1 MSKSSSDP
9 TPISSTAQVVII
21 GGGIMGC
28 GLAYHLTKEGI
39 RDVILLEKAELTSG
53 STWHAAGQITR
64 STSSVNLGKCVD
76 YNIALYSGQ
85 LQQETGQSVSWNGC
99 GSIRLAYSE
108 DEMDWLKYTFS
119 VARSFDANIE
129 LIDNNRI
136 RRLHPFYNL
145 DGVIGGLFTP
155 DDGHVDPSSV
165 TTALAMGARSR
176 GAKIIRRCRATD
188 VKRHRNGEWQV
199 STEQGVILCEHV
211 VNAGGTYARQIGEW
225 SSLQLPMV
233 SMTHHYIVTDTVKE
247 FESLQKDLPVIR
259 DDAKVSGYVR
269 MEQKSGLIG
278 IYEKENPNTVWEDG
292 CPWEA
297 EHELFGPDYDR
308 ILPWL
313 SNAMER
319 MPVLSELGIKR
330 TVHGAISHPPDGNPL
345 IGPAPGD
352 ANYWCCCGTQI
363 GIGWGPALTRELARW
378 MVHGSSEISMR
389 EMDPRRFGPYA
400 TKSWQTIKGREDYC
414 LRHEIPYPH
423 FNRLAGRP
431 VNPNPLYPILKD
443 QGAVFEEVF
452 GHERP
457 RWYAPAGI
465 DQQDHYSFKLN
476 QVDEI
481 VGNEVKAVRNSVGL
495 MDISAFAKVQLSGSD
510 AEALLDQIFSNN
522 PPRKPGSIA
531 LGYFLNRLGRIELE
545 LIVVRTAENSFF
557 LVCAAFYENR
567 LLDHLAHNTGNLSVK
582 FANLSREWCG
592 LSIQGPKSRTVLSK
606 TTTCALDNESF
617 RWFSA
622 RSIDVAGHRTLAL
635 RVSYSGELGW
645 ELHTHRDCILDV
657 YSALWEAGKAEN
669 MIHYGSFAMNIMR
682 MEKAF
687 KGASELTNE
696 VTLPEADMMAFVNL
710 SKPDFVGKSGTE
722 SSAGSPLPWICVY
735 LAIDHDGINIGHGG
749 ETVLYSGEV
758 VGTTTSVVYSPTV
771 DRALAFAYVSPKAAK
786 PGTKLSVIICGQTT
800 AAVVMNEAVYDAK
813 GQRARGL

>member
-1 MSKSSSDP
+1 MSKSSPDP

-64 STSSVNLGKCVD
+64 STSSVSLGKCVD
-76 YNIALYSGQ
+76 YNISLYSGQ

-119 VARSFDANIE
+119 VARSFDENIE

-165 TTALAMGARSR
+165 TTALAMGARTR
-176 GAKIIRRCRATD
+176 GAGIIRRCRATD

-211 VNAGGTYARQIGEW
+211 VNAAGTYARQIGEW
-225 SSLQLPMV
+225 SGLQLPMV

-259 DDAKVSGYVR
+259 DDAKVSGYIR
-269 MEQKSGLIG
+269 MEQKSGLVG

-297 EHELFGPDYDR
+297 EHELFDPDYDR

-400 TKSWQTIKGREDYC
+400 TKTWQTIKGREDYC

-431 VNPNPLYPILKD
+431 VNPNPLYPHL
-443 QGAVFEEVF
+443 E
-452 GHERP
+452 
-457 RWYAPAGI
+457 
-465 DQQDHYSFKLN
+465 
-476 QVDEI
+476 
-481 VGNEVKAVRNSVGL
+481 
-495 MDISAFAKVQLSGSD
+495 
-510 AEALLDQIFSNN
+510 
-522 PPRKPGSIA
+522 KPG
-531 LGYFLNRLGRIELE
+531 R
-545 LIVVRTAENSFF
+545 SF
-557 LVCAAFYENR
+557 
-567 LLDHLAHNTGNLSVK
+567 
-582 FANLSREWCG
+582 
-592 LSIQGPKSRTVLSK
+592 
-606 TTTCALDNESF
+606 
-617 RWFSA
+617 
-622 RSIDVAGHRTLAL
+622 
-635 RVSYSGELGW
+635 
-645 ELHTHRDCILDV
+645 
-657 YSALWEAGKAEN
+657 
-669 MIHYGSFAMNIMR
+669 
-682 MEKAF
+682 
-687 KGASELTNE
+687 
-696 VTLPEADMMAFVNL
+696 
-710 SKPDFVGKSGTE
+710 
-722 SSAGSPLPWICVY
+722 
-735 LAIDHDGINIGHGG
+735 
-749 ETVLYSGEV
+749 
-758 VGTTTSVVYSPTV
+758 
-771 DRALAFAYVSPKAAK
+771 
-786 PGTKLSVIICGQTT
+786 
-800 AAVVMNEAVYDAK
+800 
-813 GQRARGL
+813 